1 MAFEL
6 KKLPEDGQS
15 LSKSDLAANFKDR
28 KKSLP
33 FNGGDEVVIALNED
47 KSLRV
52 LEQKW
57 TLDDNKEGSYPVVK
71 LTCPKTG
78 KSAWVSLSMF
88 CGKDAYDER
97 KQNIVTIDGL
107 CPSDAGWVEIYDAV
121 DAHKE
126 KGFKAVEKVYIGLLG
141 TRTRGMRLLAF
152 TAKD

>member
-33 FNGGDEVVIALNED
+33 FNGGDEVEVTLNDD

-57 TLDDNKEGSYPVVK
+57 TLDDKEGSYPVVK

-97 KQNIVTIDGL
+97 KQNVVRIDGL

-121 DAHKE
+121 NAQKE
-126 KGFKAVEKVYIGLLG
+126 KGFKVAQKDYIGLLG
-141 TRTRGMRLLAF
+141 TKTRGMRLLTF
-152 TAKD
+152 IAKD